1 MPIPPT
7 TAQPNPR
14 SSDCSTSVREGAHH
28 HHVAM
33 GEVRHAQDAEDH
45 GEADGD
51 QRIEAAKADG
61 VDDLLGDVEL
71 GTHGRAP
78 R

>member
-14 SSDCSTSVREGAHH
+14 PSELQHQGGEGAHH

-51 QRIEAAKADG
+51 QRIEAAEADG

>member
-14 SSDCSTSVREGAHH
+14 FEELQHQGAEGAHH

-51 QRIEAAKADG
+51 QRIEAAEGDG